1 MFFSYTQEEM
11 DDMVYSD
18 LVKVIQ
24 YDLEE
29 FNNDPDE
36 QYNCWLDEYNAEED
50 KKAEEED
57 REPVYYFS

>member
-1 MFFSYTQEEM
+1 
-11 DDMVYSD
+11 MVYSD